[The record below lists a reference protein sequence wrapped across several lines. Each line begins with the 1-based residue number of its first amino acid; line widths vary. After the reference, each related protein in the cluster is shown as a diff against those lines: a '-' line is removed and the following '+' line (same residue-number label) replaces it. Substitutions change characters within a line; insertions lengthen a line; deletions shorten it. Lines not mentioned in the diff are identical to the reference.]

1 VRSVGYKPSL
11 SGRSAARATVGG
23 EFPTGTLSV
32 VPRVPSSP
40 LVHVSASPPLI
51 PDGRLSRVRLAASD
65 VWVLSRRSLPLRHGG
80 LSAHSHTPLIR
91 LVYCTASQRLRL
103 PPASSTESRVV
114 SPTWPSLY
122 REPLRLVGGLPRR
135 GSCSHDL
142 DQHYPA
148 LVATPGSCARP
159 PPSHALR
166 SMAWSVNLCRVPRAP
181 AGKRSFPMLSPQ
193 SLWRGLDP
201 YPAAPLRCPYPF
213 LPAELRPHLTCKR
226 FGALRLPP

>member
-1 VRSVGYKPSL
+1 LQLFRMGGCQTQHRLEYMRFMVPNSVGGVQTIIAQFFDRDNGAFTVWELHFYFVFLKLYCMQPAEVGAPNAGRQAQRERGTSGRWQPSP

-91 LVYCTASQRLRL
+91 LVYCTASQRLR
-103 PPASSTESRVV
+103 
-114 SPTWPSLY
+114 
-122 REPLRLVGGLPRR
+122 
-135 GSCSHDL
+135 
-142 DQHYPA
+142 
-148 LVATPGSCARP
+148 
-159 PPSHALR
+159 
-166 SMAWSVNLCRVPRAP
+166 
-181 AGKRSFPMLSPQ
+181 
-193 SLWRGLDP
+193 
-201 YPAAPLRCPYPF
+201 
-213 LPAELRPHLTCKR
+213 
-226 FGALRLPP
+226 